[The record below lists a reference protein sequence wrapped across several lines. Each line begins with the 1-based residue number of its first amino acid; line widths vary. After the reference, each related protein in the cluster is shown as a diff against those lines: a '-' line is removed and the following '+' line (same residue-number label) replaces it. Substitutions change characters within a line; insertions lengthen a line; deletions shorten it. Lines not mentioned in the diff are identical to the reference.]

1 MSTTTAP
8 VQAPARTPV
17 EHGAYRAWL
26 RTEAGPDWVDRAV
39 DQLGAWLRAKDR
51 RLDIDLSRDGV
62 HQVAGKTLTVRRHHN
77 GGQGAFRFTMVE
89 GVPGSRFTTT
99 ATFVTGR
106 AGGWMSLQVAND
118 GRAWV
123 ATPRVATNLLL
134 SPGGFTDGGHV
145 VSPDLWHVRTPEDRM
160 ALLDLLV
167 SDRRGAVFVAAAGHQ
182 DPELAADFARKIEQ
196 WTSGARGLAHL
207 VFLDAESAA
216 WLREQVGGALGVAEW
231 SVRTFRPGIDLGSAA
246 TLRMHRTMGMRA
258 LIETSEPRLR
268 RLFSVFARQLL
279 EEQPEPG
286 ELVAW
291 RRTFE
296 RLDSREAAEGLR
308 RVAERADANRRR
320 VEQSRSQWAA
330 HMEHLSTLAAQRAA
344 DTDPGLVAP
353 PVEPV
358 VDRPAPAAES
368 AELERLRAAHAA
380 AAAERDELA
389 ATLRRV
395 QDTLMLADLDE
406 GSLQEVLEAA
416 TAKSEDNEAVAA
428 GATRIETLEEQVA
441 DLEAKVAEHR
451 DAEWAAREDAV
462 DTQSQVLILD
472 ESVRQL
478 SRQIVVM
485 AAGGDPADAA
495 EATQDRPCAEA
506 PGSWQELVDGFGSW
520 EALGV
525 VITAD
530 PDTAADL
537 HDIDVDGRC
546 LANTWRGLT
555 ALAGYVRA
563 KKDGTH
569 DGGFKTYL
577 QAQHP
582 GYPHY
587 NQDWFATSETANAMT
602 GDRAKERDLPVP
614 TSIHADGV
622 LEMQQHLRIGRIPN
636 LDPRVYIHDDTNGSG
651 VVVVGYIGPHL
662 TTRATAKLNR

>member
-1 MSTTTAP
+1 MSTTAP

-51 RLDIDLSRDGV
+51 RLDVDLSRDGA
-62 HQVAGKTLTVRRHHN
+62 HHIAGKTITVRRHHN

-106 AGGWMSLQVAND
+106 TGGWMSLQVAND

-145 VSPDLWHVRTPEDRM
+145 VSPDLWHVRSDEDRV

-182 DPELAADFARKIEQ
+182 DPGLATDFARKIEQ

-231 SVRTFRPGIDLGSAA
+231 SVRTFRPGIDLASPA

-258 LIETSEPRLR
+258 LIDTSEPRLR

-279 EEQPEPG
+279 EEQPEPA

-308 RVAERADANRRR
+308 RVAKRADANRRR
-320 VEQSRSQWAA
+320 VEESRSLYAA
-330 HMEHLSTLAAQRAA
+330 RRAAQASEPVA
-344 DTDPGLVAP
+344 IAP
-353 PVEPV
+353 PAALEPV
-358 VDRPAPAAES
+358 VDESAPAVVET
-368 AELERLRAAHAA
+368 AELQRLRAEQAA
-380 AAAERDELA
+380 AAAERDALL

-395 QDTLMLADLDE
+395 QDTLMLADLTED
-406 GSLQEVLEAA
+406 SLTDLLDAA
-416 TAKSEDNEAVAA
+416 TAADDDQDAAAA
-428 GATRIETLEEQVA
+428 GAARIETLEEQVA
-441 DLEAKVAEHR
+441 DLEAKVAEHQ
-451 DAEWAAREDAV
+451 DAEWAARQDAV
-462 DTQSQVLILD
+462 DTLDQVANLD
-472 ESVRQL
+472 AAVSVL
-478 SRQIVVM
+478 SRQIAAM
-485 AAGGDPADAA
+485 AAGGDPADIDD
-495 EATQDRPCAEA
+495 TPQDRPARMPE
-506 PGSWQELVDGFGSW
+506 SWQELVEQFGAW
-520 EALGV
+520 KEFGI

-537 HDIDVDGRC
+537 HEIDQEGRC
-546 LANTWRGLT
+546 LTNTLRGLT

-587 NQDWFATSETANAMT
+587 NQDWFATSETANAME
-602 GDRAKERDLPVP
+602 GDRAKERILPVP
-614 TSIHADGV
+614 ASVHAKGE

-636 LDPRVYIHDDTNGSG
+636 LDPRVYIHDDTNSSG